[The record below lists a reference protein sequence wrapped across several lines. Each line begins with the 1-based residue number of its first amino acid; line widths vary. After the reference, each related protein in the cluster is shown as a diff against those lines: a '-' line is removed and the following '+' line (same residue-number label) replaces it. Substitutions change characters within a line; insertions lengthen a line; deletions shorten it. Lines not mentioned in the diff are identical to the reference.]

1 MRTVHGK
8 AKSGGR
14 KTAAIGLGL
23 LALLFLMP
31 LIFLGDR
38 GEAED
43 TSEPT
48 GTLPLDRTV
57 VSPPPAE
64 ETGADETAALRV
76 KLSDGT
82 VTEMSMADYLW
93 RVVAAEMP
101 ASFEPEALK
110 AQAVAART
118 YAAAKMEAGE
128 ANHPDADVCTDID
141 CCQAYITPREAA
153 DNWGESAAVY
163 EEKISAAVADTDGV
177 IATYGGQPI
186 QAVFFSSAAG
196 RTADAVEVWGNDVP
210 YLAGVESPEGEEVP
224 NYHSTVAV
232 PLEEFRK
239 TLLSQAPGADLSG
252 DPSGWFG
259 PPVLASNG
267 GVVTIPVGGEEVTG
281 VTLRALF
288 NLRSTMFTVQADT
301 TAVTFSVTGYGHGV
315 GMSQYGANAMAK
327 AGKRYEEIIKWY
339 YTGVE
344 LEQMSE

>member
-1 MRTVHGK
+1 MR
-8 AKSGGR
+8 R
-14 KTAAIGLGL
+14 AAAVGLGL
-23 LALLFLMP
+23 LALLFLLP
-31 LIFLGDR
+31 LLFLGDK
-38 GEAED
+38 GEAGE
-43 TSEPT
+43 SPKPT

-64 ETGADETAALRV
+64 GAGADETTSIRV

-82 VTEMSMADYLW
+82 VTEMTMADYLW

-118 YAAAKMEAGE
+118 YAAAKIAAGE
-128 ANHPDADVCTDID
+128 ANHPDADMCTDIS
-141 CCQAYITPREAA
+141 CCQAYITPQDAA
-153 DNWGESAAVY
+153 ANWGASASSY
-163 EEKISAAVADTDGV
+163 EAKISAAVADTSGV

-210 YLAGVESPEGEEVP
+210 YLTGVESPEGEEVP
-224 NYHSTVAV
+224 NYHSTVTV
-232 PLEEFRK
+232 PVEEFRT
-239 TLLSQAPGADLSG
+239 TLLSQVTGADLSG

-259 PPVLASNG
+259 TPVLASNG
-267 GVVTIPVGGEEVTG
+267 GVTSIPVGGVSVTG
-281 VTLRALF
+281 ATLRSLF
-288 NLRSTMFTVQADT
+288 GLRSTVFTVRADS

-327 AGKRYEEIIKWY
+327 EGKSYEEILKWY

-344 LEQMSE
+344 LEQMTG

>member
-1 MRTVHGK
+1 MR
-8 AKSGGR
+8 R
-14 KTAAIGLGL
+14 AAAVGLGL
-23 LALLFLMP
+23 LALLFL
-31 LIFLGDR
+31 LSLLFLGDK
-38 GEAED
+38 GEAGD
-43 TSEPT
+43 SPQPT

-64 ETGADETAALRV
+64 GAGADETTSIRV

-82 VTEMSMADYLW
+82 VTEMTMADYLW

-118 YAAAKMEAGE
+118 YAAAKMAAGE
-128 ANHPDADVCTDID
+128 ANHPDADMCTDIS
-141 CCQAYITPREAA
+141 CCQAYITPQDAA
-153 DNWGESAAVY
+153 ANWGASASSY
-163 EEKISAAVADTDGV
+163 EAKISAAVADTSGV

-210 YLAGVESPEGEEVP
+210 YLTGVESPEGEEVP
-224 NYHSTVAV
+224 NYHSTVTV
-232 PLEEFRK
+232 PVEEFRT
-239 TLLSQAPGADLSG
+239 TLLSQVTGADLSG

-259 PPVLASNG
+259 TPVLASNG
-267 GVVTIPVGGEEVTG
+267 GVTSIPVGGVSVTG
-281 VTLRALF
+281 ATLRALF
-288 NLRSTMFTVQADT
+288 GLRSTVFTVQADS

-327 AGKRYEEIIKWY
+327 EGKSYEEILKWY

-344 LEQMSE
+344 LEQMTG

>member
-1 MRTVHGK
+1 MRK
-8 AKSGGR
+8 A
-14 KTAAIGLGL
+14 AAAGLGL

-31 LIFLGDR
+31 LLFLGGK
-38 GEAED
+38 GEAVD
-43 TSEPT
+43 TPEPT

-76 KLSDGT
+76 KLPDGT
-82 VTEMSMADYLW
+82 VTEMTMADYLW

-118 YAAAKMEAGE
+118 YAAAKMAAGE
-128 ANHPDADVCTDID
+128 SNHPDADVCTDIN
-141 CCQAYITPREAA
+141 CCQAYITPQEAE
-153 DNWGESAAVY
+153 DNWGESAADY

-210 YLAGVESPEGEEVP
+210 YLTGVESPEGEEVP

-232 PLEEFRK
+232 PLEEFR
-239 TLLSQAPGADLSG
+239 TALLSQAPGADLSG

-259 PPVLASNG
+259 TPVLGSNG
-267 GVVTIPVGGEEVTG
+267 GVVAIPVGGEEVTG
-281 VTLRALF
+281 ATLRALF
-288 NLRSTMFTVQADT
+288 NLRSTVFTVQADS

>member
-1 MRTVHGK
+1 MLFR
-8 AKSGGR
+8 S
-14 KTAAIGLGL
+14 
-23 LALLFLMP
+23 LLFL
-31 LIFLGDR
+31 GDK
-38 GEAED
+38 GEAGE
-43 TSEPT
+43 SPKPT

-64 ETGADETAALRV
+64 GAGADETTSIRV

-82 VTEMSMADYLW
+82 VTEMTMADYLW

-118 YAAAKMEAGE
+118 YAAAKMAAGE
-128 ANHPDADVCTDID
+128 ANHPDADMCTDIS
-141 CCQAYITPREAA
+141 CCQAYITPQDAA
-153 DNWGESAAVY
+153 ANWGASASSY
-163 EEKISAAVADTDGV
+163 EAKISAAVADTSGV

-210 YLAGVESPEGEEVP
+210 YLTGVESPEGEEVP
-224 NYHSTVAV
+224 NYHSTVTV
-232 PLEEFRK
+232 PVEEFRT
-239 TLLSQAPGADLSG
+239 TLLSQVTGADLSG

-259 PPVLASNG
+259 TPVLASNG
-267 GVVTIPVGGEEVTG
+267 GVTSIPVGGVSVTG
-281 VTLRALF
+281 AALRALF
-288 NLRSTMFTVQADT
+288 GLRSAVFTVQADS

-327 AGKRYEEIIKWY
+327 EGKSYEEILKWY

-344 LEQMSE
+344 LEQMTE